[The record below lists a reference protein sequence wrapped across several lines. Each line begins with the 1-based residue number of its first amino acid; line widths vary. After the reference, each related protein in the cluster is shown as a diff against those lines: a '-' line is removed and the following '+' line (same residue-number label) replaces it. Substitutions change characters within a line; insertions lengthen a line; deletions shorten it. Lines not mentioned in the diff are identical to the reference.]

1 MIKTMYE
8 IGLKDLGLK
17 DLGGSVVGSS
27 LLQRPWVQFPAPTWC
42 LTITCHSGSRAS
54 DDVLWSFKGPRH
66 TYGTHVCMQV
76 HGYAGVHTHTHDYV
90 FRC

>member
-27 LLQRPWVQFPAPTWC
+27 LLQRPWVQFPAPTQQ
-42 LTITCHSGSRAS
+42 LTANSGSMES
-54 DDVLWSFKGPRH
+54 NTLLHFVSTRH
-66 TYGTHVCMQV
+66 ALGTGAH
-76 HGYAGVHTHTHDYV
+76 AHTLTCI
-90 FRC
+90 FF